1 MRTHDEVELLLRDGG
16 GLVVRRDHPELGG
29 SFDWLIREG
38 KLVTVLPGVYAT
50 PEIAQTWRTR
60 ARALALH
67 HRDAVLVGA
76 AAARVSFWPA
86 APLIQVEAA
95 TRCAVKPQAGFSF
108 CRRRIPEELIAVR
121 GGLRY
126 TVPALTAIDLAT
138 FECSDAIDIALRV
151 RAATLAGMYEALQM
165 TPHRAGNLERLKLLI
180 DSRNEPWSA
189 AERLSHRLLR
199 AARITGW
206 DTNVPVY
213 IDGQVYYLDIAFKQ
227 QKLAIEIDGRRHE
240 TDEDLFE
247 SDRWRQNALVVADS
261 WRVLR
266 FTWAMLRN
274 HPGVFVGT
282 VVDALH

>member
-1 MRTHDEVELLLRDGG
+1 MRRRDEVELLLRANG

-38 KLVTVLPGVYAT
+38 RLATVLPGVYAT
-50 PEIAQTWRTR
+50 TELARTWQTR
-60 ARALALH
+60 ARTLALH
-67 HRDAVLVGA
+67 HRDAVLIGA
-76 AAARVSFWPA
+76 AAARVSFWPT
-86 APLIQVEAA
+86 APLIHVEAA
-95 TRCAVKPQAGFSF
+95 IRDALKPQPGFSF

-151 RAATLAGMYEALQM
+151 RAATLAGMYEALRM
-165 TPHRAGNLERLKLLI
+165 TPHRAGNLEKLKLLI

-199 AARITGW
+199 AAHITGW
-206 DTNVPVY
+206 ETNLPVY
-213 IDGQVYYLDIAFKQ
+213 IDGQVYYLDIAFKH
-227 QKLAIEIDGRRHE
+227 QKLAIEIDGRRHQ

-247 SDRWRQNALVVADS
+247 SDRWRQNALVVADG

-274 HPGVFVGT
+274 HPGVFVST
-282 VVDALH
+282 IVDALH

>member
-1 MRTHDEVELLLRDGG
+1 MPLQRSLGPGKPEPEHLRCATGMRCWLVPLLRESHSGR
-16 GLVVRRDHPELGG
+16 LHP
-29 SFDWLIREG
+29 SI
-38 KLVTVLPGVYAT
+38 
-50 PEIAQTWRTR
+50 
-60 ARALALH
+60 H
-67 HRDAVLVGA
+67 
-76 AAARVSFWPA
+76 
-86 APLIQVEAA
+86 VEAA
-95 TRCAVKPQAGFSF
+95 IRCVLKPQPGFSF
-108 CRRRIPEELIAVR
+108 SRRRIPEELIAVR

-151 RAATLAGMYEALQM
+151 RAATLAGMYEALRM
-165 TPHRAGNLERLKLLI
+165 TPHRAGNLEKLKLLI

-199 AARITGW
+199 AQGITGW
-206 DTNVPVY
+206 ETNLPVY
-213 IDGQVYYLDIAFKQ
+213 IDGQLYYLDIAFKR

-247 SDRWRQNALVVADS
+247 SDRWRQNALVVADG

-266 FTWAMLRN
+266 FTWAMLRD
-274 HPGVFVGT
+274 HPDVFVST

>member
-1 MRTHDEVELLLRDGG
+1 MRRRDEVELLLRANG

-38 KLVTVLPGVYAT
+38 RLATVLPGVYAT
-50 PEIAQTWRTR
+50 PELARTWQTR

-67 HRDAVLVGA
+67 HRDAVLIGA
-76 AAARVSFWPA
+76 AAARVSFWPT
-86 APLIQVEAA
+86 APLIHVEAA
-95 TRCAVKPQAGFSF
+95 IRGALKPQPGFSF
-108 CRRRIPEELIAVR
+108 CRRRIPAELIAVR

-151 RAATLAGMYEALQM
+151 RAATLAGMYEALRM
-165 TPHRAGNLERLKLLI
+165 TPHRAGNLEKLKLLI

-199 AARITGW
+199 AAHITGW
-206 DTNVPVY
+206 ETNLPVY
-213 IDGQVYYLDIAFKQ
+213 IDGQVYYLDIAFKR

-247 SDRWRQNALVVADS
+247 SDRWRQNALVVADG

-266 FTWAMLRN
+266 FT
-274 HPGVFVGT
+274 
-282 VVDALH
+282 